1 MSAIASFYVVPAER
15 LTDVVTAATPV
26 PGGWFRPARDTFW
39 DVLRGSGRE
48 LERFAWSG
56 WVFNTLDLYLE
67 SRLGF
72 MYANFGD
79 AHTSQQLSQARGSD
93 WLVLPAASA
102 VELLAALDGVECP
115 ADDVTAFV
123 ASEHGPDGTEEEAAA
138 VHAALTTLKAW
149 LGSIARIG
157 RAPFRRLELETA
169 SARSQLATA
178 SRQIEPPFTC
188 KADPGD
194 ASPFR
199 RAQSALG
206 RRLDHVTIEAPVG
219 SACCAEVCYSG
230 AELTN
235 PTSPIRPAVPHFCS
249 LTFASPVIRTGM
261 LWHRR
266 FDDQPAHLWLRKLVQ
281 QTAESQ

>member
-1 MSAIASFYVVPAER
+1 MSAIASFYVVPAEH

-39 DVLRGSGRE
+39 DILRGSGRE

-102 VELLAALDGVECP
+102 VELLAALDGAECP

-123 ASEHGPDGTEEEAAA
+123 ASEYGPDGTEEEAAA
-138 VHAALTTLKAW
+138 VPAALTTLKAW
-149 LGSIARIG
+149 LAEVSPGSIG
-157 RAPFRRLELETA
+157 LL
-169 SARSQLATA
+169 S
-178 SRQIEPPFTC
+178 
-188 KADPGD
+188 
-194 ASPFR
+194 
-199 RAQSALG
+199 
-206 RRLDHVTIEAPVG
+206 VG
-219 SACCAEVCYSG
+219 
-230 AELTN
+230 
-235 PTSPIRPAVPHFCS
+235 
-249 LTFASPVIRTGM
+249 
-261 LWHRR
+261 
-266 FDDQPAHLWLRKLVQ
+266 
-281 QTAESQ
+281 